1 MLAAGGRPRPQHPAS
16 HNPKTLAWKQ
26 GLPAFI
32 EGEGLGAD
40 DRHHIVG
47 SGQFRE
53 VNTEIII
60 RQPGMAEGGLAGEH
74 MQPGGRVDKQP
85 AAIADQAI
93 EGAALREF
101 TCESPEFRKQAGLVL
116 RVDPSTIQLLK
127 HPTKGCLTVRISPGQ
142 IGTIQLPA
150 PLEMAVVGKDPV
162 LTVPKAMEGMT
173 VLQGHSAL
181 GGLADV
187 GDRTMGLQRQ
197 PGHLRGHRRKGRR
210 RLFPI
215 EAHPLAIHVE
225 TGQPPAIP
233 MVGSGATAP
242 PEAMEGKAE
251 IGRGVGAEGQ
261 ELAHAPIVA
270 SPHNGGD
277 AAPAMTLR
285 TKVAL
290 GLLVFVPLSIAAE
303 RLEMGEGAI
312 FLTSVLAILPLA
324 VWLSTATEELALS
337 LGPSIGALLNAVFG
351 NATELIIALT
361 ALRAGLVEIV
371 KASIT
376 GTVVAN
382 LLLALGLSMLVGGIG
397 RQEQRFQPVVAR
409 VNGTAMSLAVLAILI
424 PSLTGMGDGGHGAGT
439 QQFSTFVAWVL
450 LLVYGLTLLFSL
462 RTHSGLY
469 AVAEADL
476 AEVPETHGPETE
488 GAGEMASHKPPLLP
502 WLVVLVAATAGVAY
516 ESELFVGVVEAVTTK
531 AGLSALFTG
540 VVLLPLLGGVAEY
553 LTAVTMARKNKMD
566 LSVSVALGSTLL
578 VALLVVPILVLVG
591 PWLGHPLDLN
601 FQIYE
606 LVAIATAVVVSNL
619 VSLDGRSDWLEG
631 VLLLAAYVILAAGFY
646 FQSAPLASVT

>member
-1 MLAAGGRPRPQHPAS
+1 
-16 HNPKTLAWKQ
+16 
-26 GLPAFI
+26 
-32 EGEGLGAD
+32 
-40 DRHHIVG
+40 
-47 SGQFRE
+47 
-53 VNTEIII
+53 
-60 RQPGMAEGGLAGEH
+60 
-74 MQPGGRVDKQP
+74 
-85 AAIADQAI
+85 
-93 EGAALREF
+93 
-101 TCESPEFRKQAGLVL
+101 
-116 RVDPSTIQLLK
+116 
-127 HPTKGCLTVRISPGQ
+127 
-142 IGTIQLPA
+142 
-150 PLEMAVVGKDPV
+150 
-162 LTVPKAMEGMT
+162 
-173 VLQGHSAL
+173 
-181 GGLADV
+181 
-187 GDRTMGLQRQ
+187 
-197 PGHLRGHRRKGRR
+197 
-210 RLFPI
+210 
-215 EAHPLAIHVE
+215 
-225 TGQPPAIP
+225 
-233 MVGSGATAP
+233 
-242 PEAMEGKAE
+242 
-251 IGRGVGAEGQ
+251 
-261 ELAHAPIVA
+261 
-270 SPHNGGD
+270 
-277 AAPAMTLR
+277 MTLR

-303 RLEMGEGAI
+303 RLEMGAGAV

-324 VWLSTATEELALS
+324 VWLSTATEELALA

-424 PSLTGMGDGGHGAGT
+424 PSLTGMGDGGHGVGT
-439 QQFSTFVAWVL
+439 QRFSTFVAWVL

-469 AVAEADL
+469 DVAEADL
-476 AEVPETHGPETE
+476 AEDPGTHGTLTHGAD
-488 GAGEMASHKPPLLP
+488 GAGETASHKPPLLP
-502 WLVVLVAATAGVAY
+502 WLAVLVAATAGVAY
-516 ESELFVGVVEAVTTK
+516 ESELFVGVVEEVTSK
-531 AGLSALFTG
+531 VGLSALFTG

-591 PWLGHPLDLN
+591 PLLGHPLDLN

-631 VLLLAAYVILAAGFY
+631 VLLLAAYVILSAGFY